1 MIRFL
6 LLLSIIVFGSAIGA
20 KPPVVLVLGDSLSAA
35 YGIEV
40 DQGWVS
46 LLQLKLTQSGY
57 PHQVVNA
64 SVSGDTTA
72 NGLTRIERA
81 LKAHKPD
88 IVIVELGGNDGL
100 RAQSIP
106 MIRDNLEKIIER
118 SRQTG
123 AKIIITGMRLPPN
136 YGSAYVDQF
145 EAIYPDLASK
155 FGSVLVPFFM
165 AGVAT
170 KPELMQSDG
179 VHPTARAQE
188 ILLDNVWP
196 YLQPQ
201 LETVFQGDAT
211 EQ

>member
-6 LLLSIIVFGSAIGA
+6 LLLSIIVFGSAVGE

-35 YGIEV
+35 YGLAV
-40 DQGWVS
+40 DQGWVN
-46 LLQLKLTQSGY
+46 LLQQKLTQSGY

-64 SVSGDTTA
+64 SVSGDTTS

-81 LKAHKPD
+81 LKTHEPD

-100 RAQSIP
+100 RAQPIP
-106 MIRDNLEKIIER
+106 MIRGNLEMIIER
-118 SRQTG
+118 SRETG

-136 YGSAYVDQF
+136 YGSTYVDQF
-145 EAIYPDLASK
+145 EAIYPDLASRH
-155 FGSVLVPFFM
+155 GSVLVPFFM

-170 KPELMQSDG
+170 KPELMQPDG

-188 ILLDNVWP
+188 ILLKNVWP

-201 LETVFQGDAT
+201 LEAMVRDDAT